1 MLDSIQYKGETYK
14 VGDKVSIIEMGDKL
28 SSGRYNGTKGVIE
41 SVDDMGCLH
50 GTWGSLALIPEI
62 DTLTKIG

>member
-14 VGDKVSIIEMGDKL
+14 VGDKVYIIEMDDKL
-28 SSGRYNGTKGVIE
+28 SGGRYNGTKGVIE

-62 DTLTKIG
+62 DTLIKIG